1 MSVGALAC
9 DVAATSERR
18 SAVPSTGGNVSAG
31 GIASGGAPTS
41 AGAAATQGEIPAAAG
56 GVGNGGTPTTA
67 GSGPSEPFTLSWQD
81 DFDTL
86 DASRWALQTFSF
98 DGNLAQFSTKN
109 ASVTNGILS
118 IALTPEPT
126 DDAKP
131 YRGVELRSIPTITY
145 GKVEARI
152 RFAKGAGV
160 VSSLVLI
167 YTPWPA
173 DDWNEIDIEH
183 LGKQA
188 DNVQLNCL
196 VYKGAPTTPPVTTSV
211 SPTQDPQ
218 MAPLGF
224 DAEADFHVYAMEWTP
239 SSVRFTADGALLR
252 SWSSEVSRMK
262 LPQNI
267 LLTIWASNAPS
278 WAGAV
283 GSDSAPTTADVDW
296 IKVYSFY
303 QGG

>member
-1 MSVGALAC
+1 MAVQAIMVHLVWGRSMRASPESRTLVMGMNAPGMISDWVLL
-9 DVAATSERR
+9 RR
-18 SAVPSTGGNVSAG
+18 SATVM
-31 GIASGGAPTS
+31 
-41 AGAAATQGEIPAAAG
+41 AAVLVAFVFARPLRLEPAT
-56 GVGNGGTPTTA
+56 
-67 GSGPSEPFTLSWQD
+67 
-81 DFDTL
+81 
-86 DASRWALQTFSF
+86 
-98 DGNLAQFSTKN
+98 
-109 ASVTNGILS
+109 
-118 IALTPEPT
+118 IALTGAAVLMLI
-126 DDAKP
+126 DNW
-131 YRGVELRSIPTITY
+131 RLR
-145 GKVEARI
+145 
-152 RFAKGAGV
+152 
-160 VSSLVLI
+160 
-167 YTPWPA
+167 
-173 DDWNEIDIEH
+173 D
-183 LGKQA
+183 GKQA

-296 IKVYSFY
+296 IKVYSFN